1 MRQMKIMTLIVLS
14 TFCWVSIMIAGIIKI
29 PENYKEIQQGI
40 NAAVNGDT
48 VLIAEG
54 TYYERIDFKGKSITV
69 ASYFLLDG
77 DTTHISNTI
86 IDGSQSLQGDSGS
99 VVYFTAN
106 EDTNSI
112 LYGLTITGGS
122 GTTIPPLKVKIGG
135 GILCFN
141 ATPRLSHNH
150 IESNAVTVPDTAI
163 GGGVAIWAD
172 DAACPAI
179 VEGNLIH
186 HNSTYGTNYATGG
199 GLFLR
204 APGRIISNIVTENS
218 ASSESEV
225 ESPGACGGGIA
236 CVSSTRSKPNF
247 NLIENNLVNSNK
259 IMDGAGVHF
268 FAASGAGIFVR
279 YSNVV
284 IEHNLISHNEMTYIG
299 GRFWGV
305 GLALEQVDDASVI
318 QKNRILYN
326 FFGFGVCE
334 GGGIYVYDCAP
345 LINNN
350 IIAHN
355 SANFGGGIAV
365 RYSHSKIINNTIV
378 QNNST
383 NGGGFSS
390 RGKAHSFIMNTIIW
404 GNTAPNDSSVYIGE
418 LDTVTIV
425 YSNIQ
430 NGFEGTGNIDLNP
443 QFVDTLYHL
452 AKDSPCLG
460 KGIVVYEFAGNQ
472 SHSPD
477 CDIDGN
483 PRPNPSSS
491 NPDMGAYEEEWA
503 GVTASENI
511 VPKIFPDSY
520 LLLQNFPNPFNNAT
534 IIEFSIPK
542 SGFVK
547 LKIYNLRGEEV
558 STIIAEQLPAG
569 IHRYTWN
576 ALDLASGVYQC
587 QIEVDGFVQN
597 KKMILLR

>member
-1 MRQMKIMTLIVLS
+1 MRRMKIMALIVIS

-29 PENYKEIQQGI
+29 PENYKEIQHGI
-40 NAAVNGDT
+40 NAATKGDT
-48 VLIAEG
+48 VLIADG
-54 TYYERIDFKGKSITV
+54 TYHERINFKGKSIMI
-69 ASYFLLDG
+69 ASHFLIDG

-86 IDGSQSLQGDSGS
+86 IDGSQSSPADSGS
-99 VVYFTAN
+99 VVYFTTN
-106 EDTNSI
+106 EDTTSI

-122 GTTIPPLKVKIGG
+122 GTRISSLKVKIGG

-141 ATPRLSHNH
+141 ATPRLSYNH
-150 IESNAVTVPDTAI
+150 IEYNAVTAPDTAI

-172 DAACPAI
+172 DAACSAI
-179 VEGNLIH
+179 LEGNLIH
-186 HNSTYGTNYATGG
+186 HNSTYGANYATGG

-204 APGRIISNIVTENS
+204 SPGRIINNIITDNS
-218 ASSESEV
+218 TSSESEV
-225 ESPGACGGGIA
+225 ESPGVCGGGIA
-236 CVSSTRSKPNF
+236 CVSATLSKPNF
-247 NLIENNLVNSNK
+247 NLLVNNVVNSNK
-259 IMDGAGVHF
+259 IKDGEGVHF
-268 FAASGAGIFVR
+268 FAACGSGIFVR
-279 YSNVV
+279 YSNVI
-284 IEHNLISHNEMTYIG
+284 IERNLISHNEMTHVG
-299 GRFWGV
+299 GRFWGA

-326 FFGFGVCE
+326 FFEYGVCE

-355 SANFGGGIAV
+355 SANWGAGIAV
-365 RYSHSKIINNTIV
+365 RYSHANIINNTIV
-378 QNNST
+378 HNSAT

-390 RGKAHSFIMNTIIW
+390 RGRAHSFIMNTIIW
-404 GNTAPNDSSVYIGE
+404 ENSAPNASSVYIGE

-443 QFVDTLYHL
+443 QFVDTLYHR

-472 SHSPD
+472 CHSPD
-477 CDIDGN
+477 CDIEGN

-503 GVTASENI
+503 GVTELENI
-511 VPKIFPDSY
+511 GPKTFPDSY
-520 LLLQNFPNPFNNAT
+520 LLLQNFPNPFNNTT

-547 LKIYNLRGEEV
+547 LKIYNLLGEEV
-558 STIIAEQLPAG
+558 STIVSEQLPAG
-569 IHRYTWN
+569 IHRYNWH